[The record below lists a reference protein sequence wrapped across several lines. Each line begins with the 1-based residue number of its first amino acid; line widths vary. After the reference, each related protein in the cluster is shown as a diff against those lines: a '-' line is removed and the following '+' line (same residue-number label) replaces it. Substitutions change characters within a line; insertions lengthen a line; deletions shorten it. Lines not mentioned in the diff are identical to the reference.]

1 MSDSSATC
9 RLPVHEYFQ
18 VSGVSKSR
26 LTDNIEKR
34 IIITRGGISHT
45 NACVGVLVME
55 AMKDYVAHLDNKKR
69 ITLRGAA
76 YQYYNVKEYGNGCI
90 ILEPRE
96 LAVPESISART
107 LADMDRA
114 VSNFKRGDVSPA
126 IDLSDF

>member
-1 MSDSSATC
+1 M
-9 RLPVHEYFQ
+9 LP
-18 VSGVSKSR
+18 
-26 LTDNIEKR
+26 IW
-34 IIITRGGISHT
+34 ITKKGLPSEELLIS
-45 NACVGVLVME
+45 N
-55 AMKDYVAHLDNKKR
+55 
-69 ITLRGAA
+69 
-76 YQYYNVKEYGNGCI
+76 YNVKEYGNGCI

>member
-1 MSDSSATC
+1 
-9 RLPVHEYFQ
+9 
-18 VSGVSKSR
+18 
-26 LTDNIEKR
+26 
-34 IIITRGGISHT
+34 
-45 NACVGVLVME
+45 ME
-55 AMKDYVAHLDNKKR
+55 VMKDYVAHLDNKKR

-90 ILEPRE
+90 ILEP
-96 LAVPESISART
+96 LALPESISART

>member
-1 MSDSSATC
+1 
-9 RLPVHEYFQ
+9 
-18 VSGVSKSR
+18 
-26 LTDNIEKR
+26 
-34 IIITRGGISHT
+34 
-45 NACVGVLVME
+45 ME

-96 LAVPESISART
+96 LTVPESISART

-114 VSNFKRGDVSPA
+114 VSNFKRGDVSQT

>member
-1 MSDSSATC
+1 
-9 RLPVHEYFQ
+9 
-18 VSGVSKSR
+18 
-26 LTDNIEKR
+26 
-34 IIITRGGISHT
+34 
-45 NACVGVLVME
+45 ME

-114 VSNFKRGDVSPA
+114 VTLIEAMFPRLLTCQIFKRNKR
-126 IDLSDF
+126 

>member
-1 MSDSSATC
+1 
-9 RLPVHEYFQ
+9 
-18 VSGVSKSR
+18 
-26 LTDNIEKR
+26 
-34 IIITRGGISHT
+34 
-45 NACVGVLVME
+45 ME

-114 VSNFKRGDVSPA
+114 VSNFKAFPHFLYNCSSFFFILPERYFSCRSNQSSCISGIPIRILKFISY
-126 IDLSDF
+126 SF